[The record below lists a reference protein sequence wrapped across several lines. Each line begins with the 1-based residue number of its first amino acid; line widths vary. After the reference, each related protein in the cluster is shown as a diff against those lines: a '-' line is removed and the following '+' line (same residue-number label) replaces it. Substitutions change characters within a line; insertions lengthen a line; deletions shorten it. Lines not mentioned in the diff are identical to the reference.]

1 MKHAFGILVYL
12 LLFTSQGYSQ
22 GMMEGL
28 TPPAQQRTVLSYT
41 GLFFDKAEFPQERAS
56 TSYQSVDFST
66 PIYKSD
72 LQSVSLNLSGTQYLV
87 DPAQNEI
94 SGLYDIKFGLGYTR
108 VIDDKRLW
116 SVNARYGSASD
127 RPFESADVTTL
138 GVTAFY
144 SYPDD
149 ESSRWL
155 LLVDYS
161 NNRPILN
168 NIPLPGFAYF
178 YNPSK
183 EFRSV
188 LGIPFATFNR
198 QFSEKYGWDFFTLVP
213 WIIKTSVYYKVTDFA
228 KLYAGVDFSQITYYL
243 YGRQNK
249 DDRLFYDDKK
259 IFVGIKSPISKQIF
273 ADLEAG
279 HSFDRRFFIDENYVP
294 DPDNAVSIGNAFY
307 FKLSLRFIL

>member
-1 MKHAFGILVYL
+1 MKNVFGLL
-12 LLFTSQGYSQ
+12 FFLLFTSQAYSQ

-28 TPPAQQRTVLSYT
+28 TPPSQQRTLLSYT
-41 GLFFDKAEFPQERAS
+41 GLFFDKADFPQERAS
-56 TSYQSVDFST
+56 TSYQSMDFST
-66 PIYKSD
+66 PVYRTEQ
-72 LQSVSLNLSGTQYLV
+72 QSISLNLSGSQYLV
-87 DPAQNEI
+87 TPAQSEI

-108 VIDDKRLW
+108 VIDEKRLW
-116 SVNARYGSASD
+116 SVNVRYGSASD
-127 RPFESADVTTL
+127 KPFESADVSTL

-168 NIPLPGFAYF
+168 NLPLPGFAYF
-178 YNPSK
+178 YNRSK

-188 LGIPFATFNR
+188 IGIPFASFNW
-198 QFSEKYGWDFFTLVP
+198 QFADMWGWDFFTLVP
-213 WIIKTSVYYKVTDFA
+213 WVVKTSVYYKVTDFA
-228 KLYAGVDFSQITYYL
+228 KLYTGVDFSQITYYL

-249 DDRLFYDDKK
+249 EDRLFYDDKK
-259 IFVGIKSPISKQIF
+259 VFIGLKSPISKQIL

-279 HSFDRRFFIDENYVP
+279 HSFDRRFFVDENYVIS
-294 DPDNAVSIGNAFY
+294 PDNAISIGNSY
-307 FKLSLRFIL
+307 YLKLSLKFIL